1 MFSITS
7 GLQGFLDAAAVQP
20 VSLADRAASEP
31 RVFLSC
37 RFEVLLAL
45 KHEHVGPAV
54 RRHAPLPDLL
64 SLESLETKSGGLYHN
79 AV

>member
-20 VSLADRAASEP
+20 VSLAAKAASECC
-31 RVFLSC
+31 VFLSC

-45 KHEHVGPAV
+45 QHEHVGPAV
-54 RRHAPLPDLL
+54 RKHVPLIC
-64 SLESLETKSGGLYHN
+64 
-79 AV
+79 